1 MGIIFKLLCPGD
13 VPSMANKLIL
23 NSTTR
28 VLYKHICFEEHHA
41 DVIYDLWNF
50 DYTGYPLIDKIT
62 DELIQYPVYP
72 IWGEYD
78 LMVYDWEILL
88 RKLLF
93 INCIEYVNKNLKFKA
108 SKYVVTE
115 QFLSTIHI
123 FSVFSIISILFHHG
137 MLLII
142 I

>member
-13 VPSMANKLIL
+13 VPSRANKLIL

-50 DYTGYPLIDKIT
+50 DYSGYPLIDSIT

-115 QFLSTIHI
+115 
-123 FSVFSIISILFHHG
+123 
-137 MLLII
+137 
-142 I
+142 

>member
-13 VPSMANKLIL
+13 VPSKANKLIL

-28 VLYKHICFEEHHA
+28 VLYKHICFEEHHT

-50 DYTGYPLIDKIT
+50 DYTGYPLIDNIT

-78 LMVYDWEILL
+78 YWHMIG
-88 RKLLF
+88 KF
-93 INCIEYVNKNLKFKA
+93 CSGNCC
-108 SKYVVTE
+108 
-115 QFLSTIHI
+115 
-123 FSVFSIISILFHHG
+123 
-137 MLLII
+137 LLIA
-142 I
+142 